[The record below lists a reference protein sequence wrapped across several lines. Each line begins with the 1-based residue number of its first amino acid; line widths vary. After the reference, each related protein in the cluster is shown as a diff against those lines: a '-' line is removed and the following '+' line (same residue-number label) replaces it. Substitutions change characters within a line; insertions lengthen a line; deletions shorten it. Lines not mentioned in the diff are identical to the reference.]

1 MSKEAWWA
9 SSHGSLLM
17 ADVGPQEGHPGRQG
31 QAAGRQL
38 CIPLSSQARGGTEP
52 RQLWLDGQ
60 RTYCEERP
68 VQQPPRC
75 PKGFPEMQGQGHQSG
90 TSVSRRWKLTDLP

>member
-52 RQLWLDGQ
+52 RPLVGRAEHLLC
-60 RTYCEERP
+60 RAARP
-68 VQQPPRC
+68 AAATIPR
-75 PKGFPEMQGQGHQSG
+75 G
-90 TSVSRRWKLTDLP
+90 LP